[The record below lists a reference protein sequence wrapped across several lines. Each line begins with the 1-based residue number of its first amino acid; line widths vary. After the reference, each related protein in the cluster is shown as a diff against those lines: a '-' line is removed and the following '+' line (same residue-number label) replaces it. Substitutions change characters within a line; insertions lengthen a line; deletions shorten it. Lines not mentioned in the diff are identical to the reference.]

1 MGVIMN
7 NMFFVTFFII
17 TCTSFLLVL
26 TLFLDKISLNNE
38 LEALV
43 KYNNKKQV
51 DEDAKKYIINVDPVF
66 NKVLHDRKSAI
77 EKMSQVQLV
86 LDKDKIYKRTIL
98 K

>member
-1 MGVIMN
+1 MN
-7 NMFFVTFFII
+7 DMFFVTFFII
-17 TCTSFLLVL
+17 TCTSILMVFVL
-26 TLFLDKISLNNE
+26 ILDKISFDNE
-38 LEALV
+38 IDALI

-86 LDKDKIYKRTIL
+86 LGKDKIYKRTIL

>member
-1 MGVIMN
+1 MN
-7 NMFFVTFFII
+7 NIFFVTFFII
-17 TCTSFLLVL
+17 TCTSVL
-26 TLFLDKISLNNE
+26 MVFMLFLDKISFNNNI
-38 LEALV
+38 EALI

-51 DEDAKKYIINVDPVF
+51 DEDSKKYIINVDPVF
-66 NKVLHDRKSAI
+66 NKVLHDRESAI

>member
-1 MGVIMN
+1 MN

>member
-1 MGVIMN
+1 MVFM
-7 NMFFVTFFII
+7 
-17 TCTSFLLVL
+17 
-26 TLFLDKISLNNE
+26 LFLDKISFNNNI
-38 LEALV
+38 EALI

-51 DEDAKKYIINVDPVF
+51 DEDSKKYIINVDPVF

>member
-1 MGVIMN
+1 MN

-26 TLFLDKISLNNE
+26 TLFLDKISFDNE
-38 LEALV
+38 IDALI

-51 DEDAKKYIINVDPVF
+51 DEDSKKYIINVDPVF

>member
-1 MGVIMN
+1 MN

-38 LEALV
+38 LEALI

>member
-17 TCTSFLLVL
+17 TCTSVL
-26 TLFLDKISLNNE
+26 MVFMLFLDKISFNNNI
-38 LEALV
+38 EALI

-51 DEDAKKYIINVDPVF
+51 DEDSKKYIINVDPVF
-66 NKVLHDRKSAI
+66 NKVLHDRESAI

>member
-1 MGVIMN
+1 MN

-17 TCTSFLLVL
+17 TCTSFLLFTMLVL
-26 TLFLDKISLNNE
+26 DRISFDNKLD
-38 LEALV
+38 ALI
-43 KYNNKKQV
+43 KYNNKKQA

-66 NKVLHDRKSAI
+66 NKTLYDRKGAI

>member
-1 MGVIMN
+1 MSI
-7 NMFFVTFFII
+7 
-17 TCTSFLLVL
+17 L
-26 TLFLDKISLNNE
+26 TVFMLFLDKISFNNE
-38 LEALV
+38 LEALI

-51 DEDAKKYIINVDPVF
+51 DEDSKKYIINVDPIF
-66 NKVLHDRKSAI
+66 NKVLHNRESAI

>member
-1 MGVIMN
+1 MVFM
-7 NMFFVTFFII
+7 
-17 TCTSFLLVL
+17 
-26 TLFLDKISLNNE
+26 LFLDKISFNNNI
-38 LEALV
+38 EALI

-51 DEDAKKYIINVDPVF
+51 DEDSKKYIINVDPVF
-66 NKVLHDRKSAI
+66 NKVLHDRESAI